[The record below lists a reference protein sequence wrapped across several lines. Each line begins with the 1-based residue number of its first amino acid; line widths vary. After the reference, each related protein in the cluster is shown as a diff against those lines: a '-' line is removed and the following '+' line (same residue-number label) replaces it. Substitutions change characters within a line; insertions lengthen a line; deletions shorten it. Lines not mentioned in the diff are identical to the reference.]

1 MNNVKYWVWL
11 TMVFGTGSRRVW
23 DIMHLFEYAGYA
35 YKEIKIG
42 YLSQRLNENE
52 RRIANHIT
60 LEQAENHIEYCSS
73 LGISVIGYGDSE
85 YPRQLRNIYNPP
97 AVLYCKGNA
106 SCLGSEKTVT
116 SVGTRRASVYSTR
129 VADRI
134 CRSLA
139 QNGVV
144 IVSGFAVGI
153 DIASHLAAVSVNRPT
168 ICVMGCGLD
177 VDYPKDNFRYR
188 ETVLKSQ
195 GLFVS
200 EYPPGTAPHSQ
211 NFPKRNRILAAL
223 GMAALVFEGSN
234 RSGSLIT
241 ANLAL
246 DQGKEVFCLPPADI
260 FSSSF
265 SGNISMLRDG
275 AKLLLSAED
284 VMECFESDDD
294 GEYYDEADSDY
305 YEELQAVVSD
315 KIKYLEESGKK
326 TEKIKISR
334 KKNRH
339 RRHRRQM
346 RSFTNPCHR
355 YSVRLSIRFQRKALF
370 MGTL

>member
-1 MNNVKYWVWL
+1 M
-11 TMVFGTGSRRVW
+11 
-23 DIMHLFEYAGYA
+23 
-35 YKEIKIG
+35 
-42 YLSQRLNENE
+42 
-52 RRIANHIT
+52 
-60 LEQAENHIEYCSS
+60 
-73 LGISVIGYGDSE
+73 
-85 YPRQLRNIYNPP
+85 
-97 AVLYCKGNA
+97 
-106 SCLGSEKTVT
+106 
-116 SVGTRRASVYSTR
+116 
-129 VADRI
+129 
-134 CRSLA
+134 
-139 QNGVV
+139 
-144 IVSGFAVGI
+144 GI
-153 DIASHLAAVSVNRPT
+153 DIASHLEAVSVNRPT

-188 ETVLKSQ
+188 EAVLKSQ

-200 EYPPGTAPHSQ
+200 KYPPETVSHSQ
-211 NFPKRNRILAAL
+211 NFPKRNMILAAL

-315 KIKYLEESGKK
+315 KIKYSEESGEK
-326 TEKIKISR
+326 TEKNKNQP
-334 KKNRH
+334 KKN
-339 RRHRRQM
+339 
-346 RSFTNPCHR
+346 
-355 YSVRLSIRFQRKALF
+355 
-370 MGTL
+370 